1 MTFNSLQFLIFF
13 PIVVALYFLLPK
25 KITKYMLLVASY
37 YFYLAW
43 NYKLIGLILF
53 TTVVSYVSARIIEKN
68 ESKKVKK
75 TCIVVTLVACLGVL
89 FFFKYYNFMADS
101 ASFLWGLVS
110 GIQNDWTLNLVLP
123 VGISFYTFQ
132 TLSYAIDVY
141 RGQEKAEHDF
151 FLYALYVSFFP
162 QLVAGPIERPGNL
175 IPQLREKHKFNPS
188 DVKIGLWM
196 MASGFFKKIAVA
208 DFLAMFVNSVFNAAE
223 DATGFGVL
231 IASIFFTIQIY
242 CDFSGYT
249 DIAIGCARIMGI
261 KLMKNF
267 DMPFLSKSIKEFW
280 GRWHISLSSW
290 LRDYLYFPL
299 GGSRCSKPRHL
310 LNILIVF
317 LASGLWHGA
326 AWTFVIWGA
335 LHGIYRIIEELLRN
349 PSSKLRQKLG
359 IKENSKVL
367 GAAKTAGT
375 FLLVCFAF
383 IFFRANSFD
392 DLAKLLS
399 LLFTSWGSIP
409 ETLENMGLTASAIIY
424 FVVAIA
430 LITAIDF
437 TTKRG
442 EESLE
447 ENGSAKIA
455 ASVCLWAVIIA
466 WMLLNSVGGAST
478 FIYFQF

>member
-1 MTFNSLQFLIFF
+1 
-13 PIVVALYFLLPK
+13 
-25 KITKYMLLVASY
+25 
-37 YFYLAW
+37 
-43 NYKLIGLILF
+43 
-53 TTVVSYVSARIIEKN
+53 
-68 ESKKVKK
+68 
-75 TCIVVTLVACLGVL
+75 
-89 FFFKYYNFMADS
+89 
-101 ASFLWGLVS
+101 
-110 GIQNDWTLNLVLP
+110 
-123 VGISFYTFQ
+123 
-132 TLSYAIDVY
+132 
-141 RGQEKAEHDF
+141 
-151 FLYALYVSFFP
+151 
-162 QLVAGPIERPGNL
+162 
-175 IPQLREKHKFNPS
+175 
-188 DVKIGLWM
+188 
-196 MASGFFKKIAVA
+196 
-208 DFLAMFVNSVFNAAE
+208 
-223 DATGFGVL
+223 
-231 IASIFFTIQIY
+231 
-242 CDFSGYT
+242 
-249 DIAIGCARIMGI
+249 MGI

-280 GRWHISLSSW
+280 GRWHISLSTW

-310 LNILIVF
+310 LNLMIVF

-335 LHGIYRIIEELLRN
+335 LHGVYRIVEELLRN

-367 GAAKTAGT
+367 GVLKTIGT

-383 IFFRANSFD
+383 IFFRANSFE
-392 DLAKLLS
+392 DLSRLLG

-409 ETLENMGLTASAIIY
+409 ETLSYMGLSASAILYCI
-424 FVVAIA
+424 VAIA

-442 EESLE
+442 EESLL

-455 ASVCLWAVIIA
+455 ASVCLWAVVIA